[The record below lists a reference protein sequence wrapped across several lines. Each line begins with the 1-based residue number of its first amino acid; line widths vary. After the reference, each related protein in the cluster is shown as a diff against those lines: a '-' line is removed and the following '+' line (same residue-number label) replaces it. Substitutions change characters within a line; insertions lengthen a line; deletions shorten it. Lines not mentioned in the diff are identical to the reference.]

1 MKRWKKNNFFFLEKM
16 VERSALVW
24 EKKWRFFFRIFWFRF
39 SISIVVGTKDVYVIR
54 GIVSQG
60 SKLSKILRT
69 TKTTT
74 KKAVFFWKIRNKP
87 HQNQKKKI
95 FIPTINQQ
103 QKISHLWKKNTKKN
117 SLPTKKKKLNAT
129 KKRNKNSFF
138 LFAAV

>member
-1 MKRWKKNNFFFLEKM
+1 MKKKINFFFGKNGWKICFSL
-16 VERSALVW
+16 R
-24 EKKWRFFFRIFWFRF
+24 KKWRFFFRIFWFRF

-87 HQNQKKKI
+87 HQNQKKKKI

>member
-1 MKRWKKNNFFFLEKM
+1 MRWKD
-16 VERSALVW
+16 
-24 EKKWRFFFRIFWFRF
+24 EKKSLEIFFGKNGWKICF
-39 SISIVVGTKDVYVIR
+39 SLRKKNGDFSFEFFDSVSTSIVVGTKDVYVIR

-87 HQNQKKKI
+87 HQNQKKK

-103 QKISHLWKKNTKKN
+103 QKNKS
-117 SLPTKKKKLNAT
+117 SLKKKY
-129 KKRNKNSFF
+129 
-138 LFAAV
+138 